1 MVHNNMNMDMDVNT
15 SRGRSINSS
24 IDELS
29 AHSSLSSIFYIERM
43 EAQSNNL
50 SWANQVDKFD
60 KYQRL
65 SLFYW
70 DQENNKITNEEVSYA
85 NVLNSNGEGV
95 NNTDMNMCTL
105 WDLGAPPAL

>member
-1 MVHNNMNMDMDVNT
+1 MVVPNKEPANTLLPSVTNIASSSMVHNNMNMDMDVNT

-65 SLFYW
+65 SLFY
-70 DQENNKITNEEVSYA
+70 
-85 NVLNSNGEGV
+85 
-95 NNTDMNMCTL
+95 
-105 WDLGAPPAL
+105 